1 MDLHHSLP
9 RKRSKSF
16 RATSRDIA
24 LFAHPVHAETVP
36 MDIDRPEHATQ
47 DSATLMDSPGVTVAN
62 SGILHH
68 EESHISPE
76 ERRFEAYTR
85 SIVPAPNTQDT
96 ATNDLFAYH
105 MPKFES
111 VEELSLY
118 CATYFSLNKS
128 QMPQLCA
135 RAVMLLEEARYFK
148 ESALNSWEMIEYAHG
163 GTTSVEFHVYFYV
176 RELVELTDKMKLE
189 IQMYLPWGD
198 LITLAEVMA
207 PLRPLRNAG
216 FELSV
221 TVNEEQWAE
230 IPSQYRDFHKA
241 LTIKA
246 ITGAELDAAN
256 LRFQQDMPQ
265 FIADDLTAHDT
276 HGFRPNKRRWHSSL
290 A

>member
-148 ESALNSWEMIEYAHG
+148 ESALNSWEMMEYAHG

>member
-76 ERRFEAYTR
+76 KRRFEAYTR

-105 MPKFES
+105 MPK
-111 VEELSLY
+111 L
-118 CATYFSLNKS
+118 
-128 QMPQLCA
+128 
-135 RAVMLLEEARYFK
+135 YFK
-148 ESALNSWEMIEYAHG
+148 ESALNSWEMMEYAHG

-198 LITLAEVMA
+198 FITLAEVMA

-221 TVNEEQWAE
+221 TFNEEQWAE

-265 FIADDLTAHDT
+265 FIADDLTAHGI

>member
-47 DSATLMDSPGVTVAN
+47 DSATLVDSPGVTVAN

-105 MPKFES
+105 MPKLCPNFAR
-111 VEELSLY
+111 EL
-118 CATYFSLNKS
+118 
-128 QMPQLCA
+128 LC
-135 RAVMLLEEARYFK
+135 
-148 ESALNSWEMIEYAHG
+148 SWKKPD
-163 GTTSVEFHVYFYV
+163 TSKKV

-189 IQMYLPWGD
+189 IQMYLPWRD
-198 LITLAEVMA
+198 FITLAEVMA
-207 PLRPLRNAG
+207 PLRNGG

-221 TVNEEQWAE
+221 TFNEEQWAE

-256 LRFQQDMPQ
+256 LRLQQDMPQ
-265 FIADDLTAHDT
+265 FIADDLTAHGT
-276 HGFRPNKRRWHSSL
+276 RGFRPNKRRWHSSL

>member
-85 SIVPAPNTQDT
+85 SI
-96 ATNDLFAYH
+96 
-105 MPKFES
+105 
-111 VEELSLY
+111 
-118 CATYFSLNKS
+118 
-128 QMPQLCA
+128 MPQLCA

-148 ESALNSWEMIEYAHG
+148 ESALNSWEMREYAHG

-198 LITLAEVMA
+198 FITLAEVMA

-221 TVNEEQWAE
+221 TFNEEQWAE

-246 ITGAELDAAN
+246 ITRAELDAAN

>member
-1 MDLHHSLP
+1 MDLRHSLP

-16 RATSRDIA
+16 HATSRDIA

-36 MDIDRPEHATQ
+36 MDIGRPEHATQ
-47 DSATLMDSPGVTVAN
+47 YSATLVDSPGVTVAN

-68 EESHISPE
+68 EESHIWPE
-76 ERRFEAYTR
+76 ERRVEAFTR

-148 ESALNSWEMIEYAHG
+148 ESALNSWEMME
-163 GTTSVEFHVYFYV
+163 
-176 RELVELTDKMKLE
+176 ELVELTDKMKLE
-189 IQMYLPWGD
+189 IQMYLPWRD
-198 LITLAEVMA
+198 FITLAEVTA
-207 PLRPLRNAG
+207 PLRNAG

-221 TVNEEQWAE
+221 TFNEEQWAE

-265 FIADDLTAHDT
+265 FIADDLTAHGT
-276 HGFRPNKRRWHSSL
+276 RGFRPNKRRWHSSL

>member
-1 MDLHHSLP
+1 MDLHHSPP

-16 RATSRDIA
+16 HATSRVIA
-24 LFAHPVHAETVP
+24 QFAHPVHAETVP

-47 DSATLMDSPGVTVAN
+47 DSTTLVDSSGVTAAN

-76 ERRFEAYTR
+76 ERRVEAYTR

-96 ATNDLFAYH
+96 ATNDIFAYH
-105 MPKFES
+105 MPK
-111 VEELSLY
+111 LY
-118 CATYFSLNKS
+118 D
-128 QMPQLCA
+128 
-135 RAVMLLEEARYFK
+135 
-148 ESALNSWEMIEYAHG
+148 
-163 GTTSVEFHVYFYV
+163 V

-189 IQMYLPWGD
+189 IQMYLPWRD
-198 LITLAEVMA
+198 FITLAEVTA
-207 PLRPLRNAG
+207 PLRNAG

-221 TVNEEQWAE
+221 TFDEEQWAE

-265 FIADDLTAHDT
+265 FIADDLTAHGT
-276 HGFRPNKRRWHSSL
+276 RGFRPNKRRWHSSL

>member
-148 ESALNSWEMIEYAHG
+148 ESALNSWEMMEYAHG

-198 LITLAEVMA
+198 FITLAEVMA

-221 TVNEEQWAE
+221 TFNEEQWAE

>member
-148 ESALNSWEMIEYAHG
+148 ESALNSWEMREYAHG
-163 GTTSVEFHVYFYV
+163 GTTSVEFHLYFYV

-198 LITLAEVMA
+198 FITLAEVMA

-221 TVNEEQWAE
+221 TFNEEQWAE

>member
-9 RKRSKSF
+9 QKRSKSF

-148 ESALNSWEMIEYAHG
+148 ESALNSWEMMEYAHG

-198 LITLAEVMA
+198 FITLAEVMA

-221 TVNEEQWAE
+221 TFNEEQWAE

>member
-148 ESALNSWEMIEYAHG
+148 ESALNSWEMMEYAHG

-198 LITLAEVMA
+198 FITLAEVMA

-221 TVNEEQWAE
+221 TFNEEQWAE

-265 FIADDLTAHDT
+265 FIADDLTAHGI

>member
-1 MDLHHSLP
+1 MDLRHSLP

-16 RATSRDIA
+16 HATSRDIA

-36 MDIDRPEHATQ
+36 MDIGRPEHATQ
-47 DSATLMDSPGVTVAN
+47 YSATLVDSPGVTVAN

-68 EESHISPE
+68 EESHIWPE
-76 ERRFEAYTR
+76 ERRVEAFTR

-148 ESALNSWEMIEYAHG
+148 ESALNSWEMMEYAHG
-163 GTTSVEFHVYFYV
+163 GTTSVEFHVYF
-176 RELVELTDKMKLE
+176 
-189 IQMYLPWGD
+189 
-198 LITLAEVMA
+198 
-207 PLRPLRNAG
+207 
-216 FELSV
+216 
-221 TVNEEQWAE
+221 
-230 IPSQYRDFHKA
+230 
-241 LTIKA
+241 
-246 ITGAELDAAN
+246 
-256 LRFQQDMPQ
+256 
-265 FIADDLTAHDT
+265 
-276 HGFRPNKRRWHSSL
+276 
-290 A
+290 